1 MGTASS
7 MMPTIVRTFARVV
20 MAFSS
25 ARLRG
30 GVHPDA
36 DGLVVA
42 VDGHQLAFAAP
53 CQDLNRGA
61 DVQLVTPAGEQ
72 GAHHLDRD
80 LHLHVLVAASVA
92 VALPG
97 DDVQVLATLGD
108 T

>member
-42 VDGHQLAFAAP
+42 VDGHQLAFATP
-53 CQDLNRGA
+53 RQGLDRGA
-61 DVQLVTPAGEQ
+61 DVHLVPPAGEQ
-72 GAHHLDRD
+72 SAHHLDRD
-80 LHLHVLVAASVA
+80 LHLHVLAAASAAVA
-92 VALPG
+92 VHA
-97 DDVQVLATLGD
+97 DNVQVL
-108 T
+108 